1 MLVLLGS
8 TFLHA
13 QNFFEDFGSGTV
25 ATNVMP
31 NGATTNFA
39 ILTRARW
46 HPMDPSYIQPINNCP
61 IIYGPNDGEFLILSA
76 ANNQYYGQTNCLGN
90 NNFTYAGWHQNFK
103 DHTGNTDGRYMLIN
117 GDGMYNNEIYRKTV
131 SGLTVGESYNFSIW
145 VANILNPNAVPGCYS
160 TESDIP
166 VNVTFQI
173 LNGETK
179 IADLSTG
186 NIQSQSSLENI
197 WKEYGFSFIAPNTSI
212 TIVIRNNAPGGCGN
226 DFAID
231 DISIQRLNEIGVFT
245 GENSFCDS
253 SDIRFSDIEFN
264 FTKNE
269 KEFKM
274 VSNAQG
280 KFRYSLE
287 KGKYTVYPT
296 IKNSPYFTVVPA
308 EITFEL
314 TDEQNIFN
322 QNFCISPKG
331 IRKDLEVV
339 FTPIDAARP
348 GFDASYKMVFK
359 NKGNQTIS
367 GQVAL
372 NFNDG
377 LLDYVS
383 SVPTFDQSETSQ
395 LTWNFKDLKP
405 FETRTINVGFNVNS
419 PMEIPAVN
427 NGDVLK
433 YVAQIVTSVTDVTP
447 EDNVFELEQ
456 RVVGSY
462 DPNDKTCLEGDVILP
477 DMVGDYVH
485 YKIRFENTGDYY
497 AENVVIEDFIDTT
510 KFDVSSI
517 VVLNAS
523 HEQKTRI
530 ENNKVVFYFQNIK
543 LPANPSPDRHGYV
556 LFKIKT
562 LPTLQLNDTF
572 SNQANIY
579 FDYNWPIQTNTA
591 TTTIKEVKGL
601 SNAEFDFSEQI
612 KLYPIPAKE
621 VLNISTKSNITLHS
635 MEIYNTMGQLV
646 MAVANAK
653 EVKSIP
659 VSQLSKGTYILK
671 INTDKGVLNSVF
683 VKE

>member
-1 MLVLLGS
+1 MFVLLCTS
-8 TFLHA
+8 FLQA
-13 QNFFEDFGSGTV
+13 QNFVEDFGSGADSHTLNKE
-25 ATNVMP
+25 ASTIYMP
-31 NGATTNFA
+31 SEMPTHCPPGKPQDG
-39 ILTRARW
+39 R
-46 HPMDPSYIQPINNCP
+46 YIITANS
-61 IIYGPNDGEFLILSA
+61 GLEF
-76 ANNQYYGQTNCLGN
+76 
-90 NNFTYAGWHQNFK
+90 NNFYLDNYSEVVPCGNRIEGDLFFVGWHQNLK
-103 DHTGNTDGRYMLIN
+103 DHTGNNNGRFMLVN
-117 GDGMYNNEIYRKTV
+117 GDIYPGEVYRNTI
-131 SGLTVGESYNFSIW
+131 SGLITGENYNFSVW
-145 VANILNPNAVPGCYS
+145 VANILNPVLGCMPAS
-160 TESDIP
+160 P
-166 VNVTFQI
+166 VNLIFEI
-173 LNGETK
+173 YDKEIK
-179 IADLSTG
+179 IAESHTG
-186 NIQSQSSLENI
+186 SIQAQSSLENI
-197 WKEYGFSFIAPNTSI
+197 WKEYGFSFIASNNTI
-212 TIVIRNNAPGGCGN
+212 TIVVRNNAPGGCGN

-245 GENSFCDS
+245 GENSFCNTS
-253 SDIRFSDIEFN
+253 EFKLSDIEFN

-296 IKNSPYFTVVPA
+296 IKNFEYFTVVP
-308 EITFEL
+308 EEVTFEL

-331 IRKDLEVV
+331 IREDLEVV

-348 GFDASYKMVFK
+348 GFDATYKIVYK

-372 NFNDG
+372 NFNDD

-383 SVPTFDQSETSQ
+383 SLPTFDKSETSQ
-395 LTWNFKDLKP
+395 LTWNFKDFKP
-405 FETRTINVGFNVNS
+405 FETRTINIQFNVNS

-433 YVAQIVTSVTDVTP
+433 YVAQIITSVTDATP
-447 EDNVFELEQ
+447 EDNIFELEQ

-510 KFDVSSI
+510 KFDINSL

-530 ENNKVVFYFQNIK
+530 ENNKVVFYFQGIK
-543 LPANPSPDRHGYV
+543 LPATPSPDRHGYV

-621 VLNISTKSNITLHS
+621 VLNIATESNITLNTI
-635 MEIYNTMGQLV
+635 EIYNIMGQLV
-646 MAVANAK
+646 MAVANVK

-659 VSQLSKGTYILK
+659 INQLSKGTYIIK
-671 INTDKGVLNSVF
+671 VNSNIGSSSTCF
-683 VKE
+683 IKE